1 MKKFTFDQTYREID
15 IAGEIYRIDF
25 ADEQL
30 KAYQSAF
37 AAFHSEMEQLSKL
50 KADEMTY
57 EQNAEALDKQKN
69 AISKM
74 IEVIFGANS
83 FEKLYEKAGN
93 SLLNIAK
100 LLHFVGEEIRDATAE
115 MNKEKR
121 TKYVKA
127 AKKRA

>member
-1 MKKFTFDQTYREID
+1 MKKFTFDQTYQEIEV
-15 IAGEIYRIDF
+15 AGEVYKIDF

-37 AAFHSEMEQLSKL
+37 SAFHAEMEQLAAL

-57 EQNAEALDKQKN
+57 EENIAALDKQK
-69 AISKM
+69 AIISKM
-74 IEVIFGANS
+74 INVIFGAGA
-83 FEKLYEKAGN
+83 FDKLYEKAGN
-93 SLLNIAK
+93 SLYNIAK
-100 LLHFVGEEIRDATAE
+100 LLHFVGEEIRDATAA

-121 TKYVKA
+121 TKYIK